1 MADPIH
7 PCCDPSSRSS
17 IWTGS
22 PNGTVI
28 NIDGIETYVA
38 KPWLRETGNES
49 ERSSS
54 GPKLSPGNPKRVIL
68 FLTEAHGIYLPNA
81 QLLADSFAIELNCD
95 VLMPDQFAGQPRIP
109 KTREPEAG
117 KAGIPH
123 TPSAEDKNTHHE
135 LGGIPI
141 PLKENLET
149 SDAYPFVHPSWWK
162 EEEPRIFEDWKERH
176 EPKTTDPLLARVVH
190 YIREEYGR
198 GVKIGG
204 VGYCFGG
211 RYVMR
216 LMGSGVM
223 NVGVVNHPS
232 LYTLEEVKGLKS
244 GMRLALYAAAVDEYL
259 PPDKRRET
267 EDIVSR
273 QGCAWTSTVFS
284 GVEHGFAVRGDLSVA
299 EVRIAKNGAFQG
311 AVQWFNAWL

>member
-1 MADPIH
+1 MGTFVTMADPIH

-22 PNGTVI
+22 SNGTVI

-38 KPWLRETGNES
+38 KPWLRKTGNES

-54 GPKLSPGNPKRVIL
+54 RPKLYPGNLKRVIL

-81 QLLADSFAIELNCD
+81 QILADSFAIELNCD

-109 KTREPEAG
+109 KTSEPEAG
-117 KAGIPH
+117 KAEIPH
-123 TPSAEDKNTHHE
+123 TPSAEDNNTHHE

-141 PLKENLET
+141 SLKENLET
-149 SDAYPFVHPSWWK
+149 ADVYPFVPPSWWN
-162 EEEPRIFEDWKERH
+162 EEDWKERH
-176 EPKTTDPLLARVVH
+176 EPKTTDPLLTQVVH
-190 YIREEYGR
+190 YIRKEYGR
-198 GVKIGG
+198 EVKIGG

-232 LYTLEEVKGLKS
+232 FYTLEEVQGLKS
-244 GMRLALYAAAVDEYL
+244 GMKLAVYAAAVDEYL
-259 PPDKRRET
+259 PTDKRRDT
-267 EDIVSR
+267 EDILTR

-284 GVEHGFAVRGDLSVA
+284 GVEHGFAVRGDLSIT
-299 EVRIAKNGAFQG
+299 EVRMAKDGAFQG